1 MADNTIN
8 VRIKDRS
15 DTEANWTSKNP
26 VLLKGERAITDG
38 TGKYKIGDGKN
49 TWSALPYYEAM
60 TSADRTKLN
69 GIASG
74 ANKTT
79 VDSSLSSSST
89 NPVQNKVVNS
99 ALAGKSNTSHT
110 HDLSTMINTLSIGSS
125 TPTDDDY
132 FVSQYVGGGTTT
144 TTYYRRPVKAL
155 LEYIKGK
162 FAKVATSGSY
172 NDLSNK
178 PTIPSVGNGT
188 ITIKQAGAVKGSFTT
203 NQSGATTIELTDNNT
218 NTWRDVIDNLT
229 STATD
234 KSLSAKQGKLLNDNK
249 AEIREWS
256 AQIKCATWSRLCY
269 VEQKGSVIGSSFIL
283 NISGTRT
290 AVVYNDTFVIK
301 VHHSQKATISKI
313 SGSTYSTGIQVR
325 VVSDSS
331 GNCYVEMY
339 ENVNG
344 ATNTTTQIVYCS
356 LIDIACGAIT
366 TYTSFTNGASI
377 PTGFTSNATITT
389 NSNSLQGNLTWGEIT
404 GKPAFKTIATSGSY
418 NDLSNKPTI
427 GNGTVTITQGGTSRG
442 TFTLNQTGNTTI
454 ALTDNNTWRGIQN
467 NLTSTST
474 DQSLSAVQG
483 KWLNENKAAMTTLK
497 GSENL
502 NDITTPGMYSCGGEN
517 SITNK
522 PSNVDAFGLIVTHNA
537 NGSFYT
543 QILHSNGGVS
553 YRRNC
558 NNGTWASWTEEKHTD
573 TVYTHPSYT
582 AKSNGLYK
590 VTVDSKGHVSG
601 TTAVSK
607 ADITAL
613 GIPST
618 NTTYSTGTASTSGLT
633 KLYTE
638 TGTATDGTMT
648 QSAIKSALDGK
659 SNNGH
664 THDDRYYTESEINSK
679 LSGKANSSHTH
690 SQYYDSSISRTA
702 NTVLA
707 APNGSNGTA
716 SFRKLVASDLPSHT
730 HNYAGSSSAGGAA
743 WSSNAVNNIFGGSR
757 QTSGNIDFTNSA
769 YVNKVTYTL
778 ATSAMTTGKPP
789 EDGHILNFGWDTDA
803 GWGAQMSLGSE
814 SNNHLYI
821 RGADSKDNKT
831 TYGDWKTILDSS
843 NYNIYTPTKTGGGA
857 SGTWGISITGN
868 AATATKLG
876 TSAGS
881 GTQPVYFSGGKP
893 VAGTYTL
900 GNACSKTTRTLTNVG
915 NSGWK
920 DASTDS
926 NYVPDMSFIAYWNG
940 AYSNTNSNLAYCN
953 KGAFGTAATKNTDYF
968 ATAGH
973 THNYVKDAGNNSS
986 NTTFAYSK
994 AGMNYGDYTW
1004 LAGWNGYELRAV
1016 AKSQF
1021 ATAGHTHNYA
1031 GSSSAGGSANS
1042 AVKLATARSVSN
1054 TEDFVM
1060 SFSYDGSA
1068 NSNASLRYY
1077 NSRISVGNT
1086 NNYPYHRFAKIDKQT
1101 SSYIDKTST
1110 FLITQDYND
1119 GGWGIVRISL
1129 RTNNSSSVSTVEAKW
1144 LVRCGLNVD
1153 CVQIGLYNVFGK
1165 TYADAFFKTSG
1176 TYTGTVIRN
1185 LASGARGNIF
1195 RTWILTDSAEANST
1209 TTSDKKTSTE
1219 SYASTSAAATTLH
1232 SQAYTSVVVA
1242 SDGGTVSYANSAGN
1256 ASKVN
1261 NHTVNSN
1268 VPSGA
1273 KFTDTVYSHPTT
1285 SGNKHIPSGGSSGQ
1299 ILRWSSDGTAVWGN
1313 DNNTTYTLSSITG
1326 TLAVSKGGTGSTTAA
1341 GGRSNLG
1348 AVGFVCQSAEPSGQN
1363 NGDLWFKEE

>member
-49 TWSALPYYEAM
+49 TWGALPYYEAM

-99 ALAGKSNTSHT
+99 ALAGKSNTNHT
-110 HDLSTMINTLSIGSS
+110 HDLSTMINTLSTGGS
-125 TPTDDDY
+125 TPTDEDY
-132 FVSQYVGGGTTT
+132 FVSQYAGGGTTT
-144 TTYYRRPVKAL
+144 TTYHRRPVKAL

-162 FAKVATSGSY
+162 LAKVATSGSY
-172 NDLSNK
+172 DDLSNK
-178 PTIPSVGNGT
+178 PTIPTVGNGT

-218 NTWRDVIDNLT
+218 D
-229 STATD
+229 
-234 KSLSAKQGKLLNDNK
+234 
-249 AEIREWS
+249 
-256 AQIKCATWSRLCY
+256 
-269 VEQKGSVIGSSFIL
+269 
-283 NISGTRT
+283 
-290 AVVYNDTFVIK
+290 
-301 VHHSQKATISKI
+301 
-313 SGSTYSTGIQVR
+313 
-325 VVSDSS
+325 
-331 GNCYVEMY
+331 
-339 ENVNG
+339 
-344 ATNTTTQIVYCS
+344 
-356 LIDIACGAIT
+356 
-366 TYTSFTNGASI
+366 
-377 PTGFTSNATITT
+377 
-389 NSNSLQGNLTWGEIT
+389 
-404 GKPAFKTIATSGSY
+404 
-418 NDLSNKPTI
+418 
-427 GNGTVTITQGGTSRG
+427 
-442 TFTLNQTGNTTI
+442 
-454 ALTDNNTWRGIQN
+454 TWRGIQN

-474 DQSLSAVQG
+474 DQSLSAAQG

-502 NDITTPGMYSCGGEN
+502 NDITTPGMYSCGGGN

-537 NGSFYT
+537 AGAFYT

-590 VTVDSKGHVSG
+590 VTVDDKGHVSG
-601 TTAVSK
+601 TTAVAKS
-607 ADITAL
+607 DITAL

-633 KLYTE
+633 KLYTG
-638 TGTATDGTMT
+638 TGTATDGTMN
-648 QSAIKSALDGK
+648 QAAIKSALDGK

-743 WSSNAVNNIFGGSR
+743 LSSNAVDNIFGGSR

-769 YVNKVTYTL
+769 YVNKVTYIL
-778 ATSAMTTGKPP
+778 ATSTMTTGKPP
-789 EDGHILNFGWDTDA
+789 TDGHILSFGWDTSA

-881 GTQPVYFSGGKP
+881 GTQPVYFSEGKP
-893 VAGTYTL
+893 VACTYTL
-900 GNACSKTTRTLTNVG
+900 GKS
-915 NSGWK
+915 
-920 DASTDS
+920 
-926 NYVPDMSFIAYWNG
+926 VP
-940 AYSNTNSNLAYCN
+940 
-953 KGAFGTAATKNTDYF
+953 
-968 ATAGH
+968 
-973 THNYVKDAGNNSS
+973 
-986 NTTFAYSK
+986 
-994 AGMNYGDYTW
+994 
-1004 LAGWNGYELRAV
+1004 
-1016 AKSQF
+1016 
-1021 ATAGHTHNYA
+1021 
-1031 GSSSAGGSANS
+1031 
-1042 AVKLATARSVSN
+1042 
-1054 TEDFVM
+1054 
-1060 SFSYDGSA
+1060 
-1068 NSNASLRYY
+1068 SNA
-1077 NSRISVGNT
+1077 V
-1086 NNYPYHRFAKIDKQT
+1086 
-1101 SSYIDKTST
+1101 
-1110 FLITQDYND
+1110 
-1119 GGWGIVRISL
+1119 
-1129 RTNNSSSVSTVEAKW
+1129 
-1144 LVRCGLNVD
+1144 
-1153 CVQIGLYNVFGK
+1153 
-1165 TYADAFFKTSG
+1165 
-1176 TYTGTVIRN
+1176 
-1185 LASGARGNIF
+1185 
-1195 RTWILTDSAEANST
+1195 
-1209 TTSDKKTSTE
+1209 
-1219 SYASTSAAATTLH
+1219 
-1232 SQAYTSVVVA
+1232 
-1242 SDGGTVSYANSAGN
+1242 
-1256 ASKVN
+1256 
-1261 NHTVNSN
+1261 
-1268 VPSGA
+1268 
-1273 KFTDTVYSHPTT
+1273 FTDTNTWRP
-1285 SGNKHIPSGGSSGQ
+1285 
-1299 ILRWSSDGTAVWGN
+1299 LGTGADQACAGN
-1313 DNNTTYTLSSITG
+1313 DSRLSNARPASDVY
-1326 TLAVSKGGTGSTTAA
+1326 AWAKASTKPSYSWGEISGKPVAFSPSA
-1341 GGRSNLG
+1341 HSH
-1348 AVGFVCQSAEPSGQN
+1348 VVCQSAEPSGQN

>member
-132 FVSQYVGGGTTT
+132 FVSQYAGGGTTT
-144 TTYYRRPVKAL
+144 TTYHRRPVKAL

-234 KSLSAKQGKLLNDNK
+234 KSLSAAQGK
-249 AEIREWS
+249 R
-256 AQIKCATWSRLCY
+256 
-269 VEQKGSVIGSSFIL
+269 
-283 NISGTRT
+283 
-290 AVVYNDTFVIK
+290 
-301 VHHSQKATISKI
+301 
-313 SGSTYSTGIQVR
+313 
-325 VVSDSS
+325 
-331 GNCYVEMY
+331 
-339 ENVNG
+339 
-344 ATNTTTQIVYCS
+344 
-356 LIDIACGAIT
+356 
-366 TYTSFTNGASI
+366 
-377 PTGFTSNATITT
+377 
-389 NSNSLQGNLTWGEIT
+389 
-404 GKPAFKTIATSGSY
+404 
-418 NDLSNKPTI
+418 
-427 GNGTVTITQGGTSRG
+427 
-442 TFTLNQTGNTTI
+442 
-454 ALTDNNTWRGIQN
+454 
-467 NLTSTST
+467 
-474 DQSLSAVQG
+474 
-483 KWLNENKAAMTTLK
+483 LNENKAAMTTLK

-502 NDITTPGMYSCGGEN
+502 NDITTPGMYSCGGGN

-522 PSNVDAFGLIVTHNA
+522 PSNVYTFGLIVTHNA

-543 QILHSNGGVS
+543 QILHSYGGVS

-633 KLYTE
+633 KLYTG

-730 HNYAGSSSAGGAA
+730 HNYAGSSSAGG
-743 WSSNAVNNIFGGSR
+743 
-757 QTSGNIDFTNSA
+757 
-769 YVNKVTYTL
+769 
-778 ATSAMTTGKPP
+778 
-789 EDGHILNFGWDTDA
+789 
-803 GWGAQMSLGSE
+803 
-814 SNNHLYI
+814 
-821 RGADSKDNKT
+821 
-831 TYGDWKTILDSS
+831 
-843 NYNIYTPTKTGGGA
+843 
-857 SGTWGISITGN
+857 
-868 AATATKLG
+868 
-876 TSAGS
+876 
-881 GTQPVYFSGGKP
+881 
-893 VAGTYTL
+893 
-900 GNACSKTTRTLTNVG
+900 
-915 NSGWK
+915 
-920 DASTDS
+920 
-926 NYVPDMSFIAYWNG
+926 
-940 AYSNTNSNLAYCN
+940 
-953 KGAFGTAATKNTDYF
+953 
-968 ATAGH
+968 
-973 THNYVKDAGNNSS
+973 
-986 NTTFAYSK
+986 
-994 AGMNYGDYTW
+994 
-1004 LAGWNGYELRAV
+1004 
-1016 AKSQF
+1016 
-1021 ATAGHTHNYA
+1021 
-1031 GSSSAGGSANS
+1031 SANS

-1077 NSRISVGNT
+1077 NSRISIGNT
-1086 NNYPYHRFAKIDKQT
+1086 NNYPYHRFAKIDTQT

-1110 FLITQDYND
+1110 FLITQDYNG

-1129 RTNNSSSVSTVEAKW
+1129 QTNNSSSVSTVEAKW
-1144 LVRCGLNVD
+1144 LVRCGLDVD
-1153 CVQIGLYNVFGK
+1153 CIQIGLYNVFGK

-1185 LASGARGNIF
+1185 LASGARGNIS

-1326 TLAVSKGGTGSTTAA
+1326 TLAVSKGGTGSTTAS

>member
-49 TWSALPYYEAM
+49 TWGALPYYEAM

-99 ALAGKSNTSHT
+99 ALAGKSNTNHT
-110 HDLSTMINTLSIGSS
+110 HDLSTMINTLSTGGS
-125 TPTDDDY
+125 TPTDEDY
-132 FVSQYVGGGTTT
+132 FVSQCAGGGTTT
-144 TTYYRRPVKAL
+144 TTYHRRPVKAL

-162 FAKVATSGSY
+162 LAKVAISGSY

-178 PTIPSVGNGT
+178 PTIPNVGNGT

-218 NTWRDVIDNLT
+218 
-229 STATD
+229 
-234 KSLSAKQGKLLNDNK
+234 
-249 AEIREWS
+249 
-256 AQIKCATWSRLCY
+256 
-269 VEQKGSVIGSSFIL
+269 
-283 NISGTRT
+283 
-290 AVVYNDTFVIK
+290 
-301 VHHSQKATISKI
+301 
-313 SGSTYSTGIQVR
+313 
-325 VVSDSS
+325 
-331 GNCYVEMY
+331 
-339 ENVNG
+339 
-344 ATNTTTQIVYCS
+344 
-356 LIDIACGAIT
+356 
-366 TYTSFTNGASI
+366 
-377 PTGFTSNATITT
+377 
-389 NSNSLQGNLTWGEIT
+389 
-404 GKPAFKTIATSGSY
+404 
-418 NDLSNKPTI
+418 
-427 GNGTVTITQGGTSRG
+427 
-442 TFTLNQTGNTTI
+442 
-454 ALTDNNTWRGIQN
+454 NTWRGIQN

-502 NDITTPGMYSCGGEN
+502 NDITTPGMYSCSGEN

-582 AKSNGLYK
+582 AKSNGLYR

-618 NTTYSTGTASTSGLT
+618 NTTYSTGTASISGLT
-633 KLYTE
+633 KLYTG

-664 THDDRYYTESEINSK
+664 THDDRYYTESEMNTK
-679 LSGKANSSHTH
+679 LSGK
-690 SQYYDSSISRTA
+690 
-702 NTVLA
+702 
-707 APNGSNGTA
+707 
-716 SFRKLVASDLPSHT
+716 SDTSHT
-730 HNYAGSSSAGGAA
+730 HNRI
-743 WSSNAVNNIFGGSR
+743 VSR
-757 QTSGNIDFTNSA
+757 GD
-769 YVNKVTYTL
+769 VTAET
-778 ATSAMTTGKPP
+778 
-789 EDGHILNFGWDTDA
+789 
-803 GWGAQMSLGSE
+803 
-814 SNNHLYI
+814 
-821 RGADSKDNKT
+821 GAD
-831 TYGDWKTILDSS
+831 GR
-843 NYNIYTPTKTGGGA
+843 P
-857 SGTWGISITGN
+857 
-868 AATATKLG
+868 
-876 TSAGS
+876 
-881 GTQPVYFSGGKP
+881 
-893 VAGTYTL
+893 
-900 GNACSKTTRTLTNVG
+900 
-915 NSGWK
+915 
-920 DASTDS
+920 
-926 NYVPDMSFIAYWNG
+926 
-940 AYSNTNSNLAYCN
+940 
-953 KGAFGTAATKNTDYF
+953 
-968 ATAGH
+968 
-973 THNYVKDAGNNSS
+973 
-986 NTTFAYSK
+986 
-994 AGMNYGDYTW
+994 
-1004 LAGWNGYELRAV
+1004 AV
-1016 AKSQF
+1016 
-1021 ATAGHTHNYA
+1021 
-1031 GSSSAGGSANS
+1031 
-1042 AVKLATARSVSN
+1042 
-1054 TEDFVM
+1054 E
-1060 SFSYDGSA
+1060 
-1068 NSNASLRYY
+1068 
-1077 NSRISVGNT
+1077 
-1086 NNYPYHRFAKIDKQT
+1086 
-1101 SSYIDKTST
+1101 
-1110 FLITQDYND
+1110 
-1119 GGWGIVRISL
+1119 
-1129 RTNNSSSVSTVEAKW
+1129 
-1144 LVRCGLNVD
+1144 GL
-1153 CVQIGLYNVFGK
+1153 
-1165 TYADAFFKTSG
+1165 SM
-1176 TYTGTVIRN
+1176 
-1185 LASGARGNIF
+1185 
-1195 RTWILTDSAEANST
+1195 
-1209 TTSDKKTSTE
+1209 
-1219 SYASTSAAATTLH
+1219 
-1232 SQAYTSVVVA
+1232 SQAYNNGYPTSYGNVINLRGAGDGQILVGWSG
-1242 SDGGTVSYANSAGN
+1242 SDKGYAPVYVRNKRDNTTTADWSSWQQFYTTGYKPTKADVGLGNVDNTADSAKSVSYANSAGN

-1341 GGRSNLG
+1341 GGRFNLG